1 MPAPAPLVPPTVDVP
16 RLHDAVLGWFA
27 VHARDL
33 PWRSPD
39 CSPWGVLVSEIM
51 LQQTPVVRVLPRWRE
66 WLERWPTPAD
76 LAAAPTADVLTA
88 WDRLGYPRRALR
100 LQEAARAV
108 VERHDGRVPADPA
121 ALRALPGIGEY
132 TAAAVASFAFGIP
145 ETVVD
150 TNVRRVIAR
159 AVAGEA
165 LPGRSLTR
173 AEMRRAQALMPE
185 DPARA
190 NAWNAAVMELGAL
203 VCTARSPACDRCP
216 LAETCAWVAA
226 GSPPPVEVPRGQAWA
241 GTDRQVRGAVMA
253 AVREHGRVAE
263 AEVPAVVVAG
273 GRLGSHR
280 PEDAQWA
287 RCVAGQEALGAAGGD
302 ADERQAADGVEADE
316 PGVPARQVL
325 GVRLVQRFELPE
337 AVADRQDAVGEAHA
351 DAGAHLVGT
360 GEHGAEH
367 REVERHVA
375 HPEVGRRV
383 GERRDHRLVDAVG
396 RLRGAAHQVER
407 QPPRAPRDEG
417 QEPPHGA
424 AGVVGGD
431 DDAAPVRAQAI
442 DGAAFRGLAV
452 VHGAEPEPAARID
465 GAR

>member
-76 LAAAPTADVLTA
+76 LADAPTADVLTA

-185 DPARA
+185 DPTRA

-203 VCTARSPACDRCP
+203 V
-216 LAETCAWVAA
+216 
-226 GSPPPVEVPRGQAWA
+226 
-241 GTDRQVRGAVMA
+241 
-253 AVREHGRVAE
+253 
-263 AEVPAVVVAG
+263 
-273 GRLGSHR
+273 
-280 PEDAQWA
+280 
-287 RCVAGQEALGAAGGD
+287 
-302 ADERQAADGVEADE
+302 
-316 PGVPARQVL
+316 
-325 GVRLVQRFELPE
+325 
-337 AVADRQDAVGEAHA
+337 
-351 DAGAHLVGT
+351 
-360 GEHGAEH
+360 
-367 REVERHVA
+367 
-375 HPEVGRRV
+375 
-383 GERRDHRLVDAVG
+383 
-396 RLRGAAHQVER
+396 
-407 QPPRAPRDEG
+407 
-417 QEPPHGA
+417 
-424 AGVVGGD
+424 
-431 DDAAPVRAQAI
+431 
-442 DGAAFRGLAV
+442 
-452 VHGAEPEPAARID
+452 
-465 GAR
+465 

>member
-1 MPAPAPLVPPTVDVP
+1 M
-16 RLHDAVLGWFA
+16 
-27 VHARDL
+27 
-33 PWRSPD
+33 
-39 CSPWGVLVSEIM
+39 
-51 LQQTPVVRVLPRWRE
+51 
-66 WLERWPTPAD
+66 
-76 LAAAPTADVLTA
+76 LTA

-132 TAAAVASFAFGIP
+132 TAAAVASFAFGVP

-226 GSPPPVEVPRGQAWA
+226 GSPPPAEVSRGQAWA

-287 RCVAGQEALGAAGGD
+287 RCVAGLVS
-302 ADERQAADGVEADE
+302 DGLL
-316 PGVPARQVL
+316 AR
-325 GVRLVQRFELPE
+325 
-337 AVADRQDAVGEAHA
+337 
-351 DAGAHLVGT
+351 
-360 GEHGAEH
+360 
-367 REVERHVA
+367 
-375 HPEVGRRV
+375 
-383 GERRDHRLVDAVG
+383 
-396 RLRGAAHQVER
+396 
-407 QPPRAPRDEG
+407 
-417 QEPPHGA
+417 
-424 AGVVGGD
+424 D
-431 DDAAPVRAQAI
+431 DD
-442 DGAAFRGLAV
+442 GGLTF
-452 VHGAEPEPAARID
+452 PA
-465 GAR
+465 

>member
-185 DPARA
+185 DPTRA

-203 VCTARSPACDRCP
+203 VCTARSPACERCP

-241 GTDRQVRGAVMA
+241 ARTVRC
-253 AVREHGRVAE
+253 
-263 AEVPAVVVAG
+263 AG
-273 GRLGSHR
+273 
-280 PEDAQWA
+280 P
-287 RCVAGQEALGAAGGD
+287 
-302 ADERQAADGVEADE
+302 
-316 PGVPARQVL
+316 
-325 GVRLVQRFELPE
+325 
-337 AVADRQDAVGEAHA
+337 
-351 DAGAHLVGT
+351 
-360 GEHGAEH
+360 
-367 REVERHVA
+367 
-375 HPEVGRRV
+375 
-383 GERRDHRLVDAVG
+383 
-396 RLRGAAHQVER
+396 
-407 QPPRAPRDEG
+407 
-417 QEPPHGA
+417 
-424 AGVVGGD
+424 
-431 DDAAPVRAQAI
+431 
-442 DGAAFRGLAV
+442 
-452 VHGAEPEPAARID
+452 
-465 GAR
+465 